1 MDTRHPRDVMT
12 RRERM
17 MGALHPLLA
26 LAAVAVIAFSGV
38 GIWTMTRHHDDLA
51 DTSADNATQPVSEP
65 LIQPA
70 VARAPAVAPRAP
82 AVAPRAP
89 ADADRGPVQ
98 AAAACTNCGRVESVT
113 YTDQAGRGTG
123 VGAVAG
129 GLLGGVLGNQIGHGH
144 GRTAATVVGAA
155 AGAYGGNRVEEN
167 RNASR
172 IWTVRV
178 RLENGETRTFTQ
190 SSEPGWHE
198 GDQVRVVDGH
208 LESSQG

>member
-26 LAAVAVIAFSGV
+26 LAAVAVIAVSGV
-38 GIWTMTRHHDDLA
+38 GIWTMTRHHDDFA

-65 LIQPA
+65 PVQAA
-70 VARAPAVAPRAP
+70 VARAPVLAAAG
-82 AVAPRAP
+82 AP
-89 ADADRGPVQ
+89 ADQPVAVQRPVQ
-98 AAAACTNCGRVESVT
+98 LAAACTNCGRVESVT
-113 YTDQAGRGTG
+113 YSDQAGRGTG

-129 GLLGGVLGNQIGHGH
+129 GVLGGLLGNQIGHGH

-167 RNASR
+167 RNAAR

-190 SSEPGWHE
+190 STEPGWHD
-198 GDQVRVVDGH
+198 GDAVRVVDGH
-208 LESSQG
+208 LESQG